1 MPRHGGLTMLL
12 HKLLEKIDEKEL
24 TNKLFYA
31 AEICVR
37 KGVDWSEEINDVHSY
52 YEYLNVMKFKQPLHF
67 SAKEITIWKEL
78 YVLTE
83 DEWEQLKEVQSW
95 VI

>member
-1 MPRHGGLTMLL
+1 MLL
-12 HKLLEKIDEKEL
+12 HKLLEKTDEKEVI
-24 TNKLFYA
+24 NKLFYA
-31 AEICVR
+31 TEICVR
-37 KGVDWSEEINDVHSY
+37 KGVDWSEEINDVRSY
-52 YEYLNVMKFKQPLHF
+52 DQYLNIMNFKQPLHF
-67 SAKEITIWKEL
+67 SAQELTVWKEL